1 MQEKVLYVEQIWRIT
16 AMEMGID
23 IKEMLRNA
31 RLPENLFELEGA
43 TTTTSEFYHLWNAF
57 TELVNDP
64 ALPLLIEPYKDVNAM
79 HPVFLGMVSCPNL
92 HVAINRL
99 LLFNN
104 MAAPLNLELLLNS
117 NSTRVKVHPEC
128 DNIKTPVTLILVEL
142 IKICKVVRIAT
153 REHIVPLSVT
163 VPPSVPCIER
173 YSEYFGVPVNCGED
187 VGISFSSVDANK
199 TFITH
204 NEKMWKVLE
213 RELQEQLAKIKSG
226 YSTAKNVRD
235 ILTKLLPNGSASIE
249 TVAQHLNVSKRT
261 LQRRLK
267 EESTSFLAE
276 LKVVREEL
284 GKHYLLNTTLTVDQI
299 SFMLGFNEVNSFI
312 RAFQNW
318 TGLTPLKYRQVA
330 TRAAS

>member
-1 MQEKVLYVEQIWRIT
+1 MQEKVLYVEQIWRIAAT
-16 AMEMGID
+16 KMGID
-23 IKEMLRNA
+23 MKEALRNA

-43 TTTTSEFYHLWNAF
+43 TITTSEFYHLWNVLID
-57 TELVNDP
+57 LVGDP
-64 ALPLLIEPYKDVNAM
+64 ALALLSEPYMNIDAM
-79 HPVFLGMVSCPNL
+79 HPVFLGMINSPNL

-104 MAAPLNLELLLNS
+104 LAAPLNLELLLNS
-117 NSTRVKVHPEC
+117 NSTRVKVYPEY
-128 DNIKTPVTLILVEL
+128 DNKKTPVTLIVAELV
-142 IKICKVVRIAT
+142 KICKVVRIAT

-163 VPPSVPCIER
+163 FPPSVPCIER

-199 TFITH
+199 PFITH

-226 YSTAKNVRD
+226 HGTAKNVRD

-267 EESTSFLAE
+267 EESTSFLEE

-284 GKHYLLNTTLTVDQI
+284 GKHYLLNTTLTIDQI

-312 RAFQNW
+312 RVFQNW